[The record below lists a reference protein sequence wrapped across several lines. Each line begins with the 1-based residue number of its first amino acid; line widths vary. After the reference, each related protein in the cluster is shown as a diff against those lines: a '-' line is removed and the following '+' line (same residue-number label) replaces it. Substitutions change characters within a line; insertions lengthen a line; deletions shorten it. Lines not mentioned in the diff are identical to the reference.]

1 MNDRQHSVLSLFY
14 DEGHSEITPSFLA
27 YRMRMST
34 REASEL
40 LDEMVTQDT
49 LDLHVDDEGHLI
61 YSLPTSE
68 THRIGQGRPAS
79 HGPSS
84 NPGPRQEPA
93 HTGHD
98 GYAPSGPQGSP
109 SQQSHHAQQS
119 HHRHQPVQPQR
130 PQPQDGTDG
139 SVNSPYPPRGQANPS
154 PQQPRPKQQPPQ
166 QGGYDPRANPHAAP
180 HRGSSP
186 NRRRPRSSSY
196 APAHQQNASPRPS
209 PRGMPDNQALTPYQS
224 QHQPPARRNRYEPSD
239 GRVPILAG
247 ALSLLVPGL
256 GQFYNGEIGK
266 GVMLL
271 FSCLLLSI
279 FLLFWVVWIW
289 SIIDAYMVAERS
301 NQKRLTDQTPPQRPM
316 LPHHPGR
323 SNSNAA

>member
-34 REASEL
+34 AEASKL
-40 LDEMVTQDT
+40 LDELVTQDV

-61 YSLPTSE
+61 YSLPASE
-68 THRIGQGRPAS
+68 ASRIGKGARPSQPQPAPHHQPQTQAQRQGQPSPQRSAAQQQTQRPATGGWQAAS
-79 HGPSS
+79 TP
-84 NPGPRQEPA
+84 PG
-93 HTGHD
+93 
-98 GYAPSGPQGSP
+98 
-109 SQQSHHAQQS
+109 
-119 HHRHQPVQPQR
+119 
-130 PQPQDGTDG
+130 DGTDG
-139 SVNSPYPPRGQANPS
+139 SVASPYPPTQTPS
-154 PQQPRPKQQPPQ
+154 TDHHQPTGHQPPPQ
-166 QGGYDPRANPHAAP
+166 QAPYDPRANPHRPQQPSRGHQPQAQVRPQQSQPHQPPARAP
-180 HRGSSP
+180 QH
-186 NRRRPRSSSY
+186 RRP
-196 APAHQQNASPRPS
+196 
-209 PRGMPDNQALTPYQS
+209 MPDSQALTPYQS
-224 QHQPPARRNRYEPSD
+224 QHRPPSRPGRYEPTD
-239 GRVPILAG
+239 GRVPVLAG

-271 FSCLLLSI
+271 FSALLLSI

-301 NQKRLTDQTPPQRPM
+301 NQDRALPDQSPSQRPM
-316 LPHHPGR
+316 LPPHSH